1 MGSLLP
7 TPAKSH
13 YLFNLR
19 DFAKVIFGICMG
31 DKDTVT
37 SIDVI
42 VRLWT
47 HEVMRVFGDRLISED
62 DRILMLK

>member
-19 DFAKVIFGICMG
+19 DLAKVIFGICMG

-47 HEVMRVFGDRLISED
+47 HEVMRVFGDRLISEE